1 MYQKLMLNDKK
12 LMLNDETRRSMEYV
26 STTHVK
32 YAYKKVTSWYLY
44 QGIIG

>member
-1 MYQKLMLNDKK
+1 
-12 LMLNDETRRSMEYV
+12 MLNDETRRSMEYFFILISSV